1 MKNRRLI
8 WAAAPLL
15 LALLPGCGGGGS
27 TAASGRVSLTV
38 VWPER
43 TRMIPVAAES
53 INARLTGPNGFDQTI
68 LIARAP
74 GVTEVTRQWLDLPPG
89 PYQLEGTA
97 HPASDGSG
105 TAIARG
111 SAPVT
116 VEAGVTKPVTV
127 TMASTIARIAVTPEA
142 PTLLPG
148 ATVQLTA
155 TAYDANDAVVLVT
168 PGTLE
173 WVANVQNVAAV
184 SDTGL
189 VTALSAG
196 TCPVVVTETES
207 TKTGSA
213 TVTVLP
219 ETEGRY
225 YISVGGASS
234 YVLETQDPFLAEPTK
249 YEPAGDDALMA
260 PMSVAVD
267 AVRRIYIANRN
278 ANKIIRL
285 DEIDGSGRVAYGT
298 TGSGV
303 GQFRAPND
311 VYVDVN
317 GRIYVADTENNRI
330 VRMDDMSGSG
340 WTELGELNGPF
351 GVCSDAQGRIYIAE
365 YVGNRVTRVDNMAGD
380 NPVHLSPVWGA
391 MGVRVGPSGRIY
403 VAATG
408 GLSRFDDMQGNG
420 LVERTGFYPR
430 RIAIDSQ
437 ERVLFTDQTGYVVR
451 IDSMDDWSP
460 EQRMY
465 GGLGLDVLGI
475 AVYEPVDPA

>member
-1 MKNRRLI
+1 HVD
-8 WAAAPLL
+8 
-15 LALLPGCGGGGS
+15 S
-27 TAASGRVSLTV
+27 T
-38 VWPER
+38 
-43 TRMIPVAAES
+43 
-53 INARLTGPNGFDQTI
+53 
-68 LIARAP
+68 
-74 GVTEVTRQWLDLPPG
+74 
-89 PYQLEGTA
+89 
-97 HPASDGSG
+97 
-105 TAIARG
+105 
-111 SAPVT
+111 
-116 VEAGVTKPVTV
+116 
-127 TMASTIARIAVTPEA
+127 
-142 PTLLPG
+142 
-148 ATVQLTA
+148 
-155 TAYDANDAVVLVT
+155 
-168 PGTLE
+168 
-173 WVANVQNVAAV
+173 
-184 SDTGL
+184 
-189 VTALSAG
+189 
-196 TCPVVVTETES
+196 
-207 TKTGSA
+207 
-213 TVTVLP
+213 
-219 ETEGRY
+219 
-225 YISVGGASS
+225 
-234 YVLETQDPFLAEPTK
+234 
-249 YEPAGDDALMA
+249 
-260 PMSVAVD
+260 
-267 AVRRIYIANRN
+267 
-278 ANKIIRL
+278 
-285 DEIDGSGRVAYGT
+285 
-298 TGSGV
+298 
-303 GQFRAPND
+303 
-311 VYVDVN
+311 VDVN